1 MADSVFS
8 KTVKSGALVDPLGLA
23 RTTTKQHAGM
33 SAANAFAELLSARM
47 QANNAA
53 VSARKTPIVRTVVPS
68 AIAQATT
75 SPSASAAASGDAT
88 LPLLGAIVLRST
100 EAADQTPAVSEAE
113 TAPLTSVTANSAA
126 VTPSVT
132 TSTTE
137 GTTTTSATTSV
148 SSDAIANSSST
159 TEGTTATTPPE
170 NTTSAKAAS
179 APDFDA
185 IMQTIFRHEGSRY
198 VGSDAGGESSKYG
211 ILQSTAKENGYVGD
225 IRNITQDQAKEVYR
239 KIWNK
244 SGAAQMSSD
253 LSLVYFDSYINHPAS
268 AKRFLAQ
275 SGGDIDTMLQ
285 LRETRYQEL
294 AATKPERF
302 GRYLKGWTNRIT
314 SLRTAV
320 GAQPVVAETG
330 DTSTL
335 DA

>member
-1 MADSVFS
+1 
-8 KTVKSGALVDPLGLA
+8 
-23 RTTTKQHAGM
+23 
-33 SAANAFAELLSARM
+33 
-47 QANNAA
+47 
-53 VSARKTPIVRTVVPS
+53 
-68 AIAQATT
+68 
-75 SPSASAAASGDAT
+75 
-88 LPLLGAIVLRST
+88 
-100 EAADQTPAVSEAE
+100 
-113 TAPLTSVTANSAA
+113 
-126 VTPSVT
+126 
-132 TSTTE
+132 
-137 GTTTTSATTSV
+137 
-148 SSDAIANSSST
+148 
-159 TEGTTATTPPE
+159 
-170 NTTSAKAAS
+170 
-179 APDFDA
+179 
-185 IMQTIFRHEGSRY
+185 MQTIFRHEGSRY

-275 SGGDIDTMLQ
+275 SGGDIDTILQ

-330 DTSTL
+330 DTSTS